1 MKETRREATAV
12 WTSTAASQPAP
23 ASRLLYL
30 LLLHSSWNSLVS
42 PRIYT
47 DYAQRERK
55 RLRISFS
62 GCSVAVETKLFS
74 SFVPSF
80 LSLLDEKRE
89 PSVGSST
96 TALPRTREKNIRVDP
111 WTRTSRSRGT
121 RESRTDVKNFFEIL
135 ENFGLRR
142 CEKFEKVWKKG
153 KGERERENEAENK
166 YSIARFANVPCHVWK
181 EGKSGFLGH
190 ASVRSDYES
199 RWRSW
204 LLEFARYSRQNWR
217 RKEKVAKTRGRGISP
232 KGKRGERER
241 ERETLR
247 M

>member
-80 LSLLDEKRE
+80 LSLHDEKRE

-121 RESRTDVKNFFEIL
+121 RESRTDVKISSKFWKTLDCEDAKSSKKCERREKERKREKTKRKINIVSRD
-135 ENFGLRR
+135 LRMFR
-142 CEKFEKVWKKG
+142 ATCGKKG
-153 KGERERENEAENK
+153 KVDFWVMRACEAITRVVEEAGYWSLRDTRDKTGE
-166 YSIARFANVPCHVWK
+166 
-181 EGKSGFLGH
+181 G
-190 ASVRSDYES
+190 
-199 RWRSW
+199 
-204 LLEFARYSRQNWR
+204 
-217 RKEKVAKTRGRGISP
+217 RKK
-232 KGKRGERER
+232 
-241 ERETLR
+241 
-247 M
+247 